1 MRQEPEVIV
10 VEGNTA
16 ETSAV
21 TSDRELLW
29 EPTIGE
35 QLQAVL
41 QRVPEGSR
49 EDVRREALG
58 ILGRCLPPG
67 RIGRSRTGLVVGY
80 VQSGKTLSFTAV
92 SALAHDNGYRLLI
105 VIAGISTP
113 LLRQSTDRLREDL
126 SAEGWWGPWRVF
138 RSDEDEIVAGDPSQ
152 IQATLDR
159 WDDPRADDEER
170 KTVLITVM
178 KERHHLERVITI
190 LERLELA
197 GVPVLVIDDEADQAS
212 LNRAVRDNDESATY
226 QRILRIRSLLPH
238 HSFLQYTAT
247 PQALLL
253 INLIDQ
259 LSPDLGVVLTPG
271 EDYTG
276 GEAFFHGS
284 TDLIREIPPE
294 DLPGRGEIPDAP
306 PASLL
311 EALRLFFVGVAVG
324 RINRSDEVLNRS
336 MMIHPT
342 YRVDPQAEHVLWVRQ
357 IQNAWGQLLQLDDGD
372 PDREELLQEFL
383 SAYEDLS
390 STAEELPPFDDV
402 VRKLPFVVRD
412 TRIEEVNARERPTPE
427 ISWPRYYSWILVGGQ
442 AMDRGF
448 TVEGLTVTYMPRG
461 LGVGNADTIQQRA
474 RWFGYKQSYLG
485 LCRVFLPSE
494 AIRAYTEYVRHE
506 EYVRSRLKTHLE
518 EGHSLKTWKRAFI
531 MGGGLRP
538 TRNSVVASDIRRGMF
553 RDRWFSPRSPHA
565 NQDAVERNKAATE
578 RFLKTMEWKPWSE
591 DERLRDTHRHV
602 FTSVPL
608 SRVQDLLLDVV
619 CPVASDSADL
629 NGILV
634 QISAYL
640 EEQRDAVATA
650 VRMRPGITTARG
662 TDDAGVQITEL
673 FQGAWPV
680 EGDEKIYPGDRG
692 VRCQEGLTLQI
703 HLIDLYKGRVD
714 RGQLIEA
721 AVPTIGVWVP
731 REMAAPWVVQEQG

>member
-1 MRQEPEVIV
+1 MREDPEVVIV
-10 VEGNTA
+10 TQEA
-16 ETSAV
+16 LDTSSGD
-21 TSDRELLW
+21 SDHELLW

-49 EDVRREALG
+49 DNVQREAFR

-80 VQSGKTLSFTAV
+80 VQSGKTLSYTAV

-105 VIAGISTP
+105 VIAGTTTP

-126 SAEGWWGPWRVF
+126 SAEGWRGSWRVF
-138 RSDEDEIVAGDPSQ
+138 RSDDDEIVAGDPSQ

-159 WDDPRADDEER
+159 WDDQRADEEEK

-178 KERHHLERVITI
+178 KEGHHLDWVTRI

-197 GVPVLVIDDEADQAS
+197 GVPALVIDDEADQAS

-226 QRILRIRSLLPH
+226 QRILRIRSVLPH

-259 LSPDLGVVLTPG
+259 LSPDFGEVLTPG
-271 EDYTG
+271 DDYTG

-284 TDLIREIPPE
+284 MDLIREIPPE
-294 DLPGRGEIPDAP
+294 DLPGSNEIPDAP
-306 PASLL
+306 PPSLL

-357 IQNAWGQLLQLDDGD
+357 IQYAWSRLLQLDDGD
-372 PDREELLQEFL
+372 PDREELIGEFRAAYQEL
-383 SAYEDLS
+383 NQ
-390 STAEELPPFDDV
+390 TAETLPSFEEV
-402 VRKLPFVVRD
+402 VRKLPFVVSD
-412 TRIEEVNARERPTPE
+412 TRTEEVNAREGPTPE
-427 ISWPRYYSWILVGGQ
+427 INWPRYYSWILVGGQ

-494 AIRAYTEYVRHE
+494 AIRAYTEYVKHE
-506 EYVRSRLKTHLE
+506 EYVRTRLRAHLE
-518 EGHSLKTWKRAFI
+518 DGQSLKTWKRAFI

-538 TRNSVVASDIRRGMF
+538 TRSAVVAADIRRGMF
-553 RDRWFSPRSPHA
+553 RNRWFSQQSPHL
-565 NQDAVERNKAATE
+565 DPAAIDGNRAAID
-578 RFLKTMEWKPWSE
+578 RFLKDLEWQPWSE
-591 DERLRDTHRHV
+591 DERLRDTHRHE

-608 SRVQDLLLDVV
+608 SRIRDLLLDVE
-619 CPVASDSADL
+619 CPAASDSADL

-640 EEQRDAVATA
+640 EEHEEALATV
-650 VRMRPGITTARG
+650 VRMRPSFTPARG
-662 TDDAGVQITEL
+662 TDKDTHQVITEL

-680 EGDEKIYPGDRG
+680 ETDEKIYPGDRS
-692 VRCQEGLTLQI
+692 VRAPEGLTLQL
-703 HLIDLYKGRVD
+703 HVIDVYGGRVD
-714 RGQLIEA
+714 RGQQIEA
-721 AVPTIGVWVP
+721 AVPTIAIWVP
-731 REMAAPWVVQEQG
+731 REMAVPWVVQEQ

>member
-1 MRQEPEVIV
+1 MPEEPEIV
-10 VEGNTA
+10 MVVR
-16 ETSAV
+16 ETPQG
-21 TSDRELLW
+21 SDAASDGQSGW

-35 QLQAVL
+35 QLQGVL
-41 QRVPEGSR
+41 QRVPGASR
-49 EDVRREALG
+49 DNVRQEALR

-67 RIGRSRTGLVVGY
+67 KIGRSRTGLVVGY

-138 RSDEDEIVAGDPSQ
+138 RSDDDEVVAGDPSQ

-159 WDDPRADDEER
+159 WGDPRADEEEK

-178 KERHHLERVITI
+178 KNAHHLDRVIRI
-190 LERLELA
+190 LERLELS
-197 GVPVLVIDDEADQAS
+197 GVPALVIDDEADQAS

-226 QRILRIRSLLPH
+226 QRVLRIRSLLSH

-247 PQALLL
+247 PQALFL

-259 LSPDLGVVLTPG
+259 LSPDFGEVLTPG
-271 EDYTG
+271 EDYAG
-276 GEAFFHGS
+276 GEEFFHS
-284 TDLIREIPPE
+284 SRDLIREIPPE
-294 DLPGRGEIPDAP
+294 DLPQRDEVPDTP
-306 PASLL
+306 PPSLL
-311 EALRLFFVGVAVG
+311 EALRLFFVGVAAG
-324 RINRSDEVLNRS
+324 RINRSEEMRNRS

-342 YRVDPQAEHVLWVRQ
+342 YRVGPQAEHVLWVRQ
-357 IQNAWGQLLQLDDGD
+357 IQHAWTELLKLDEGD
-372 PDREELLQEFL
+372 PDREELIQEFL
-383 SAYEDLS
+383 VAYQDLS
-390 STAEELPPFDDV
+390 GTAETLPPFDDI
-402 VRKLPFVVRD
+402 VRKLPLAVSD
-412 TRIEEVNARERPTPE
+412 TRIEEVNAREGPTPE
-427 ISWPRYYSWILVGGQ
+427 INWPRYYSWILVGGQ

-485 LCRVFLPSE
+485 FCRVFLPL
-494 AIRAYTEYVRHE
+494 AAVRAYTEYVRHE
-506 EYVRSRLKTHLE
+506 EFVRNRLREHLE
-518 EGHSLKTWKRAFI
+518 GGQSLKTWKRAFI

-538 TRNSVVASDIRRGMF
+538 TRSSVVAADIKRGMF
-553 RDRWFSPRSPHA
+553 RDRWFSQQAPHLDSA
-565 NQDAVERNKAATE
+565 AIEQNRAVTE
-578 RFLKTMEWKPWSE
+578 DFLRDLEWQPWSE

-602 FTSVPL
+602 TAGVPL
-608 SRVQDLLLDVV
+608 SRLQDLLLDVA
-619 CPVASDSADL
+619 CPAASDSADL

-640 EEQRDAVATA
+640 EEQEDAGATV
-650 VRMRPGITTARG
+650 VRMRPDVTTARG
-662 TDDAGVQITEL
+662 TDDAGARITEL

-680 EGDEKIYPGDRG
+680 EGDEKIYPGDRR
-692 VRCQEGLTLQI
+692 VRAPEGLTIQI
-703 HLIDLYKGRVD
+703 HVIDIYMGRVD
-714 RGQLIEA
+714 RGQQIEA
-721 AVPTIGVWVP
+721 TVPTIAIWVP
-731 REMAAPWVVQEQG
+731 REMAAPWVVQEQ

>member
-1 MRQEPEVIV
+1 MREDPEVVIV
-10 VEGNTA
+10 EEGA
-16 ETSAV
+16 PEEAPS
-21 TSDRELLW
+21 RGLLW
-29 EPTIGE
+29 DPAIGE

-41 QRVPEGSR
+41 QRVPVGSR
-49 EDVRREALG
+49 DTVRGEALR

-105 VIAGISTP
+105 VVAGISTP
-113 LLRQSTDRLREDL
+113 LLSQSTDRLREDL
-126 SAEGWWGPWRVF
+126 SAEGWWGPWRSF
-138 RSDEDEIVAGDPSQ
+138 RSDDDEIVTGDPSQ
-152 IQATLDR
+152 IQASLDR
-159 WDDPRADDEER
+159 WDDPRADGEEK
-170 KTVLITVM
+170 KTVIITVM
-178 KERHHLERVITI
+178 KERHHLDRVIRI

-197 GVPVLVIDDEADQAS
+197 GVPALIIDDEADQAS

-226 QRILRIRSLLPH
+226 QRILRIRRLLPH
-238 HSFLQYTAT
+238 HSLLQYTAT

-259 LSPDLGVVLTPG
+259 LSPDFGEVLTPG

-284 TDLIREIPPE
+284 ADLIRSIPPD
-294 DLPGRGEIPDAP
+294 DLPRRDEIPDAP
-306 PASLL
+306 PPSLL

-324 RINRSDEVLNRS
+324 RINHSKEVLNRS

-342 YRVDPQAEHVLWVRQ
+342 YRVGPQAEHVLWVRQ
-357 IQNAWGQLLQLDDGD
+357 IQNAWSQLLKLDDAD
-372 PDREELLQEFL
+372 LDREELLDEFFA
-383 SAYEDLS
+383 AYQDLS
-390 STAEELPPFDDV
+390 TTDEGLPPFDEV
-402 VRKLPFVVRD
+402 ARKLPFVVSD
-412 TRIEEVNARERPTPE
+412 TRIEEVNAREGRTPE

-506 EYVRSRLKTHLE
+506 EYVRTRLRAHLE
-518 EGHSLKTWKRAFI
+518 SGQTLKTWKRAFI
-531 MGGGLRP
+531 MAGGLRP
-538 TRNSVVASDIRRGMF
+538 TRSSVVAANIRRGMF
-553 RDRWFSPRSPHA
+553 RDRWFSPESPHA
-565 NQDAVERNKAATE
+565 DPDAIERNRAAVQ
-578 RFLKTMEWKPWSE
+578 RFLGDREWKPWSE
-591 DERLRDTHRHV
+591 DERLRETHRHI

-608 SRVQDLLLDVV
+608 SSVQDLLLDLS
-619 CPVASDSADL
+619 CPVASDSADV

-634 QISAYL
+634 QISDYL
-640 EEQRDAVATA
+640 EDHKDTWATV

-662 TDDAGVQITEL
+662 TDEAGVQITEL

-680 EGDEKIYPGDRG
+680 DGEEKIYLGDRS
-692 VRCQEGLTLQI
+692 VRSPDGLTLQLHVLDI
-703 HLIDLYKGRVD
+703 YKGRVD
-714 RGQLIEA
+714 RGHQIEVT
-721 AVPTIGVWVP
+721 VPTIAVWVP
-731 REMAAPWVVQEQG
+731 REMAAPWVVQEQ